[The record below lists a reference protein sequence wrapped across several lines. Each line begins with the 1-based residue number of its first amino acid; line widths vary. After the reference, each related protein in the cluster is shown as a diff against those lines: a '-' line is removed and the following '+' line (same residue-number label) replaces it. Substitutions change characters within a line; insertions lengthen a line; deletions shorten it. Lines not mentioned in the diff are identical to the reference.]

1 MTSFTSNSD
10 SGGRTS
16 FRSVSDAR
24 LAILV
29 LHPMDIRTTP
39 CPDSWQSFM
48 LREWSSHYGTQISC
62 LLCPPPLPVA
72 SFLFTSPRLLPSP
85 TYSFCLFLFPPLS
98 SAVLF
103 PLSCSLYP
111 LSISSYSSTLTSH
124 SPFFSILHI
133 LCSIYSFTLP
143 LSLNQYIRYFL
154 SVSSLI

>member
-39 CPDSWQSFM
+39 CPDSWQSFK
-48 LREWSSHYGTQISC
+48 LREWSSLYGTQISC
-62 LLCPPPLPVA
+62 LLCPPPLLVA

-103 PLSCSLYP
+103 PLSCSLFP
-111 LSISSYSSTLTSH
+111 LSISSYSLPLPLILDPLLPPIPLSFPSLTS
-124 SPFFSILHI
+124 SALFIPSLFPF
-133 LCSIYSFTLP
+133 P
-143 LSLNQYIRYFL
+143 
-154 SVSSLI
+154 